1 VTPRDSLYLPYI
13 LLGCPFTQDVNMQST
28 SAKKKF
34 LNIERQNMTTM
45 SDAIGAR
52 DK

>member
-1 VTPRDSLYLPYI
+1 VTPRNSPDLNYI

-34 LNIERQNMTTM
+34 LNIEKQNLTTI
-45 SDAIGAR
+45 SDAIGGR